1 MATRGATKRTT
12 KRATTKR
19 ATTKKG
25 AKKATAKRAPT
36 KKAAAKRAPAR
47 KAAAKRGAAAK
58 KTATRTTAAKR
69 GGSDAARYT
78 DPALRERIKRRIVA
92 GTKGGRAGQWSAR
105 KAQLLAHEYE
115 AAGGG
120 YRGGKSTTQRHLDAW
135 TAEEWTTRDG
145 STARRGK
152 TTARYL
158 PKQAW
163 AELTPAE
170 RKATDDKKRAGA
182 RGGRQR
188 VANTGTAKRARKTA
202 TAKRATVKRATTK
215 RATTKRAA
223 R

>member
-1 MATRGATKRTT
+1 MATRGATKAAAKRTT
-12 KRATTKR
+12 TKT
-19 ATTKKG
+19 A
-25 AKKATAKRAPT
+25 AKKAPKKAAAKRAPA

-47 KAAAKRGAAAK
+47 KAAAKRPGTAK
-58 KTATRTTAAKR
+58 KTAARKPAAKR
-69 GGSDAARYT
+69 GTSDAARYT

-120 YRGGKSTTQRHLDAW
+120 YRGGKSETQRHLDAW

-163 AELTPAE
+163 ADLTPAE

-182 RGGRQR
+182 RGGRQH
-188 VANTGTAKRARKTA
+188 VANTGPAKRARKTA
-202 TAKRATVKRATTK
+202 TAKRATA
-215 RATTKRAA
+215 KRAA